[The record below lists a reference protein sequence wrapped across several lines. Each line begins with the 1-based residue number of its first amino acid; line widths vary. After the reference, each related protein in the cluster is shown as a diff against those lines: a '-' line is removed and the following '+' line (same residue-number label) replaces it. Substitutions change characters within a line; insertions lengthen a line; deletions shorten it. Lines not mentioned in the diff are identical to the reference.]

1 MFKNNIMSIL
11 SIIYFTFRHDG
22 VIKYLQKC
30 TKREAKTAN
39 VDRIYTIVG
48 MVYRNTSLNCI
59 TVIII
64 IIIIII
70 IIHLHYAICMK
81 SGIEITENWYSHIP
95 KSVTEHEEIT
105 VL

>member
-1 MFKNNIMSIL
+1 MSIL

-22 VIKYLQKC
+22 VIQYLQKC

-39 VDRIYTIVG
+39 VDRIYTIVD
-48 MVYRNTSLNCI
+48 MMYRNTSLNCI

-64 IIIIII
+64 II
-70 IIHLHYAICMK
+70 HLHYSICKK
-81 SGIEITENWYSHIP
+81 SGIETTENWYSHIP